1 MKSIST
7 LLVGVSL
14 ILPAVAADDPVLSG
28 PQPGEKLTPFKVF
41 VATGER
47 KGLSNADL
55 IAEWDGAPAVLVFVH
70 ELTRPG
76 AALMRALD
84 AFQQRRAADGLKLGF
99 VFLTRDRTQSEQ
111 YLPLAANSLKMA
123 APLTLS
129 VDGPEGPGS
138 YGLNRH
144 VQMTVLVAR
153 KNVVTASFALVQPNE
168 TDAPKI
174 WAEVAKLIGG
184 PVPTLDE
191 VRAIRGR

>member
-1 MKSIST
+1 VKHRWI
-7 LLVGVSL
+7 LLLLLGLFAS
-14 ILPAVAADDPVLSG
+14 PAAAEDPILSG

-47 KGLSNADL
+47 QGKEADL

-84 AFQQRRAADGLKLGF
+84 AFQQRRAGDGLKLGF

-111 YLPLAANSLKMA
+111 HLPLVARSLRMA

-129 VDGPEGPGS
+129 VDGPEGPGN

-153 KNVVTASFALVQPNE
+153 KNSATASFALVQPNE
-168 TDAPKI
+168 TDASKI
-174 WAEVAKLIGG
+174 WTEVVKLIGG
-184 PVPTLDE
+184 SVPTLDE
-191 VRAIRGR
+191 VRATGGR